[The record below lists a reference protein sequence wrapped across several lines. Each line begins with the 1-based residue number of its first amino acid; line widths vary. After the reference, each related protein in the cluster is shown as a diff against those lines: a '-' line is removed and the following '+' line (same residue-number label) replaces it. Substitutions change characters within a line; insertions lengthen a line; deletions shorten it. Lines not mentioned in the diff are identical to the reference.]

1 MDRSPV
7 SRGKEPQKHV
17 VAATQAPAPAVQRE
31 RPAAKNKDEARTL
44 SLLWGAQER
53 GGRSGLTVEAIVRA
67 AVGVADREGLGA
79 VSMRRLADVLE
90 VGTMSLYTHVPGKAE
105 LTDLM
110 IDTVYGEL
118 YENVDEAQDAEGGYR
133 AGLRMVAER
142 NRALYARHPWLLD
155 VPLTR
160 PVLGPHACL
169 KHEAELRVLDGV
181 GLSDLELDSI
191 HAMLI
196 MHVQSTSRA
205 AVSEQRAQQ
214 TSGLTEMEWW
224 AKTLPMLERVIKGQ
238 FPVAARVGQ
247 AAGEAI
253 QPASSHEHLYEFGL
267 EMICETVTTLVAR
280 TKLASHVGRKF

>member
-1 MDRSPV
+1 MNRSPV
-7 SRGKEPQKHV
+7 RRAKEPKKQV
-17 VAATQAPAPAVQRE
+17 VPGDKAPAAQAPRE

-67 AVGVADREGLGA
+67 AVGVADQEGLGA

-118 YENVDEAQDAEGGYR
+118 YENVDEAQAAGSYR
-133 AGLRMVAER
+133 AGIRLVAER

-169 KHEAELRVLDGV
+169 KHEAELRVLDAV
-181 GLSDLELDSI
+181 GLSDLEIDSI
-191 HAMLI
+191 HAMLM
-196 MHVQSTSRA
+196 MHVQGTSRA

-214 TSGLTEMEWW
+214 TSGMTEMEWW
-224 AKTLPMLERVIKGQ
+224 ANTLPLLERVIKGQ
-238 FPVAARVGQ
+238 FPVASRVGQ
-247 AAGEAI
+247 AASEAM
-253 QPASSHEHLYEFGL
+253 QPASTHEHLYEFGL
-267 EMICETVTTLVAR
+267 EMLCETVTTLVAR